1 MLKLKLD
8 IFDVILEFAIKGLA
22 REPDEH
28 DDEEEFHR
36 LWTLSD
42 FRLHG
47 RFINYDMRDS
57 ELLMTGEIT
66 YLQHCLDDLLNNEI
80 KDDCSLG
87 FAEPD
92 LVFHFYPAKRL
103 YDEPGRVAYRNGY
116 TDRELFAELTVQ
128 FWCKEGG
135 LGGNSFTMTLYKP
148 EIEAFLIYLKTVTK
162 ELTEDNK
169 DVQRLIQSGILIKE

>member
-8 IFDVILEFAIKGLA
+8 IFDVILEFAVKGLA

-28 DDEEEFHR
+28 DDEEDMQL

-42 FRLHG
+42 FSLHG
-47 RFINYDMRDS
+47 RFMNYDMTDS

-66 YLQHCLDDLLNNEI
+66 YLQHGLEDLLNNEI
-80 KDDCSLG
+80 KNDCSVS

-92 LVFHFYPAKRL
+92 LIFHLYPAKRL
-103 YDEPGRVAYRNGY
+103 YSEPWKVVYRNGY
-116 TDRELFAELTVQ
+116 MDRELFAELIVQ

-135 LGGNSFTMTLYKP
+135 LGGNSFTMTLNKS
-148 EIEAFLIYLKTVTK
+148 EIEAFLVYLKTVTK
-162 ELTEDNK
+162 ELTEDDN
-169 DVQRLIQSGILIKE
+169 DVQKLIRAGILIKD